1 MSATGSE
8 SLQPPARAKRPVT
21 HGMSYPRKRAVSAC
35 QLCRRRKTKCDNV
48 RPTCGFCASIG
59 ATCVYQASHTD
70 YSSFDPASLVLLER
84 INHVV
89 ALLESGRAARPEPAT
104 LPDQHTTADIL
115 PDALEIPAR
124 CNLSCRVLKW
134 PILQD
139 CGFDPDALDS
149 LFALEPETA
158 PPGLERS
165 QGVVEEDIPAHVRR
179 FLTNVHTKNPVVDHR
194 QLTRDA
200 RHIAEHGLSWNAP
213 TCIVLLACALGIL
226 SQPFRRTTVSQ
237 PREPTA
243 DRALADAYYAAAR
256 KRIGLLD
263 PSSLSYLQARF
274 LSGVYEMY
282 TLRPLDAWHSFHS
295 ACSAMQLYLQKRAP
309 GNDEIRDL
317 EQRVYWSCLKSEC
330 ELRTEINLASSR
342 IAELRFTEEFPTPP
356 VESVETPEEFP
367 LEESWYYYLTEI
379 SQRHILDRIMNAFYA
394 EEDDRRWLDASPEA
408 MVRMASELERQHVL
422 ALANLPSWLR
432 YDEGQPEDCE
442 LPFFLHCRIFYVQEC
457 LFRPFLFRV
466 IHSPV
471 PQPPAIQDFAQRC
484 VEASYNNAR
493 CVTLQHRH
501 HGSWFMGR
509 AAFRCGLSLLAAAH
523 SGKVEMPP
531 DWRQCVETALVTTE
545 FWGEEAVDLR
555 KLGRIFRTI
564 YERLSKNVD

>member
-1 MSATGSE
+1 MSD
-8 SLQPPARAKRPVT
+8 LLPVDVCVELT
-21 HGMSYPRKRAVSAC
+21 DCPR
-35 QLCRRRKTKCDNV
+35 
-48 RPTCGFCASIG
+48 
-59 ATCVYQASHTD
+59 
-70 YSSFDPASLVLLER
+70 FDPASLVLLER

-149 LFALEPETA
+149 LFASEPETA

-213 TCIVLLACALGIL
+213 TCIVVRAQQSSSDRVRRLADQAPQLLACALGIL

-263 PSSLSYLQARF
+263 PSSLPYLQARF

-317 EQRVYWSCLKSEC
+317 EQRVYWSCLKSEWWAH
-330 ELRTEINLASSR
+330 R
-342 IAELRFTEEFPTPP
+342 PP
-356 VESVETPEEFP
+356 SC
-367 LEESWYYYLTEI
+367 
-379 SQRHILDRIMNAFYA
+379 
-394 EEDDRRWLDASPEA
+394 
-408 MVRMASELERQHVL
+408 
-422 ALANLPSWLR
+422 WLR
-432 YDEGQPEDCE
+432 
-442 LPFFLHCRIFYVQEC
+442 H
-457 LFRPFLFRV
+457 
-466 IHSPV
+466 
-471 PQPPAIQDFAQRC
+471 
-484 VEASYNNAR
+484 
-493 CVTLQHRH
+493 
-501 HGSWFMGR
+501 
-509 AAFRCGLSLLAAAH
+509 
-523 SGKVEMPP
+523 
-531 DWRQCVETALVTTE
+531 
-545 FWGEEAVDLR
+545 
-555 KLGRIFRTI
+555 
-564 YERLSKNVD
+564 